1 VYKPFVSSLLA
12 DITSK
17 VLVPLAE
24 KAEADGFPYYTQGLD
39 LISWLNGTSPRPT
52 VDYLASIP
60 LSLPLIG
67 VAQLAQY
74 LVSCR
79 VTDVNPGEMR
89 SLFNGATGH
98 SQGVVSAVAVAAS
111 DSWDSL
117 NSNILK
123 AVKLLFYIGL
133 RGQEAFPVLSVE
145 PSIVADCVENNEGVP
160 TPMLA
165 VNGLSLK
172 ALETYI
178 NKTNSHLPS
187 NSKVGV
193 SLYNASTMHVV
204 TGPPKALYGLATALR
219 KIMAPAGLDQSKTPF
234 SKRKAVFNM
243 RFLPVNVPYHSP
255 YLAGATQKLVEQDL
269 NGEEV
274 FTASQPSMAIYHTET
289 GTLSVVAFQT
299 ETVLISRRGSPT
311 ALDVTDCLALRPD
324 LHVAHPLGHDVQLP
338 QDCHARRRLWSGWKQ
353 RYRVPYRTSPRGTRC
368 PHRRRRR
375 EGQSC
380 RRVLRCE
387 DGQERVCLGHRVPA

>member
-1 VYKPFVSSLLA
+1 MYKPFVSSLLA
-12 DITSK
+12 DITTK
-17 VLVPLAE
+17 VLLPLGE
-24 KAEADGFPYYTQGLD
+24 KAEADGFTYYNQGLN

-74 LVSCR
+74 VVSCR

-89 SLFNGATGH
+89 ALFNGATGH
-98 SQGVVSAVAVAAS
+98 SQGVVSAVAVASS

-160 TPMLA
+160 SPMLA

-187 NSKVGV
+187 NSKIGV

-269 NGEEV
+269 NGEEI
-274 FTASQPSMAIYHTET
+274 FITSQPSMAVYHTET
-289 GTLSVVAFQT
+289 GTLSVVSFQT
-299 ETVLISRRGSPT
+299 ETELISRCGSPT
-311 ALDVTDCLALRPD
+311 AVNVAYRFALRPD
-324 LHVAHPLGHDVQLP
+324 LHLAHPLGHHVQLP
-338 QDCHARRRLWSGWKQ
+338 QDRDARRRLWSGWKQ
-353 RYRVPYRTSPRGTRC
+353 RYRIPHGTSP
-368 PHRRRRR
+368 
-375 EGQSC
+375 
-380 RRVLRCE
+380 
-387 DGQERVCLGHRVPA
+387 